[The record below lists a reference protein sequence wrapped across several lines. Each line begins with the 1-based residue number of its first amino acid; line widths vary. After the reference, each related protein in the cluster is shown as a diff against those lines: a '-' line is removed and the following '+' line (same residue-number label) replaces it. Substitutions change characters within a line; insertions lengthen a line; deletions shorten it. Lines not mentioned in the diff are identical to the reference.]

1 MNLRNKRDFCANHQM
16 IQDTHAVFVPILKKQ
31 GLMLRELLEI
41 SNLPTSQPMAI
52 RNHWLNFDHLD
63 SLD

>member
-1 MNLRNKRDFCANHQM
+1 MTLEQKLELRQNE
-16 IQDTHAVFVPILKKQ
+16 L
-31 GLMLRELLEI
+31 LLEI